1 MKEVF
6 EAIGAFATVAA
17 AIGCCFALF
26 WYFFTTIS
34 NVRSIERLERK
45 GHEETR
51 AREDLERR
59 VGNLERRMTSVDATL
74 ARVEGRLA
82 ECNDEREALARRIVV
97 LEHGLKSAQDTV
109 QKLMDEAPAAAKREV
124 EDSKQRA
131 SEKAI
136 DDAYADKP
144 ARARGI

>member
-1 MKEVF
+1 MEVF
-6 EAIGAFATVAA
+6 EAIGAFATVVAA
-17 AIGCCFALF
+17 AIACCLELF
-26 WYFFTTIS
+26 WYFSTTIS
-34 NVRSIERLERK
+34 HVRDIERLERK
-45 GHEETR
+45 WYEETR
-51 AREDLERR
+51 ARAELDRR
-59 VGNLERRMTSVDATL
+59 VGDLKRRMTSVDATL
-74 ARVEGRLA
+74 TRVDGRLA
-82 ECNDEREALARRIVV
+82 EHNDEREALARRIVV

>member
-1 MKEVF
+1 MEVF

-26 WYFFTTIS
+26 WYFSTTIS
-34 NVRSIERLERK
+34 NVRGIERLERK

-51 AREDLERR
+51 AREDLDRR
-59 VGNLERRMTSVDATL
+59 AGNLERRMTSVDATL

-97 LEHGLKSAQDTV
+97 LEHGLKMTSDHV
-109 QKLMDEAPAAAKREV
+109 QKLVDEAPAAKKMSTDV
-124 EDSKQRA
+124 MPDM
-131 SEKAI
+131 
-136 DDAYADKP
+136 P
-144 ARARGI
+144 ARDRRI